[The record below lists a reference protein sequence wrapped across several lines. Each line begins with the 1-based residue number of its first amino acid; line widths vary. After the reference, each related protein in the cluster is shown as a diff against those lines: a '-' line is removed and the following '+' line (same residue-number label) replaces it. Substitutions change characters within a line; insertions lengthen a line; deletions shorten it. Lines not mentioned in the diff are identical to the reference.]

1 MTGGMLAIDFL
12 EVDEVSSGSYGDI
25 RWTSMEF
32 FPIDGAAGFEPDY
45 DGSDDALQGDVFLL
59 SHGFFDRPMKFHAIG
74 LSHLDGLINHPLN
87 NSESVMS
94 YDEGHFL
101 TITPM
106 PADIKV
112 TEFLYGDTQANTGD
126 TIHNWS
132 LGQLQT
138 FRMSVVDDGGA
149 DDSIDISNWQPDA
162 SRSSLD
168 SSGVGAS
175 INLSP
180 DSWSSLSENG
190 VFNSDPN
197 GASSPSYTSNL
208 ADWEYNFGQIYIA
221 PDAVIENLIATN
233 WSDVVFDNSSANE
246 ISLGDGNDN
255 LFLSAGSDIVFGG
268 EGEDTIVLNH
278 EKQHYNIEEFSSS
291 DGAGLWEL
299 HNTQT
304 NETNDVFDFEFVE
317 FFTDA
322 WTNVSERIGISEWFT
337 QSNFDPD
344 QFDVTSVTDIEASSN
359 AVSED
364 ASIGTL
370 VGITAFAE
378 DLDAADSVT
387 YSLTDDADGLF
398 SEIDADTVGV
408 RAFNRR

>member
-1 MTGGMLAIDFL
+1 LFVSFPKTLVRSDGYPSDQEIRALLGEDEYQYIWGTGQESIQLTYSFTSASTFQLDDAYAESFGVYTDLLNLGFDSALDSGQFDPFFLGFNNGQKDWIRQSLDDWGTACNIDFL

-25 RWTSMEF
+25 RFFGFDFVAFEEF
-32 FPIDGAAGFEPDY
+32 FPGFIDGAAGFAYMPDY
-45 DGSDDALQGDVFLL
+45 DGSDDALQGDVFLD
-59 SHGFFDRPMKFHAIG
+59 SYYEPGDGFFEHLVAHEIGHAVG
-74 LSHLDGLINHPLN
+74 LSHPHDGLIDHPLN

-101 TITPM
+101 AITPM
-106 PADIKV
+106 PADIKA

-126 TIHNWS
+126 TTHNWS

-162 SRSSLD
+162 SRSSMD

-190 VFNSDPN
+190 VFNSDLN
-197 GASSPSYTSNL
+197 ASSSPSYTSNL

-246 ISLGDGNDN
+246 ITLGDGNDN
-255 LFLSAGSDIVFGG
+255 LFLSAGSDIAFGG
-268 EGEDTIVLNH
+268 EGEDTLVLNQ
-278 EKQHYNIEEFSSS
+278 EKQ
-291 DGAGLWEL
+291 
-299 HNTQT
+299 
-304 NETNDVFDFEFVE
+304 
-317 FFTDA
+317 
-322 WTNVSERIGISEWFT
+322 
-337 QSNFDPD
+337 
-344 QFDVTSVTDIEASSN
+344 
-359 AVSED
+359 
-364 ASIGTL
+364 
-370 VGITAFAE
+370 
-378 DLDAADSVT
+378 
-387 YSLTDDADGLF
+387 
-398 SEIDADTVGV
+398 
-408 RAFNRR
+408 